1 MVQPHMTAAAGQ
13 DWNGFVFGHPFFAMD
28 AKIDLPLCG
37 RVAIHPL
44 NDAGLVGTGF
54 GSDSLVI
61 FECCNDPALVIVL
74 TSRPVNQRVRLASAA
89 KITVVTHGDPLSV

>member
-13 DWNGFVFGHPFFAMD
+13 DWNGLVFRHPFFAMN

-54 GSDSLVI
+54 GSGAWHLMIELGNADSFVV
-61 FECCNDPALVIVL
+61 EGA
-74 TSRPVNQRVRLASAA
+74 PVVGVPFR
-89 KITVVTHGDPLSV
+89 

>member
-54 GSDSLVI
+54 GSGMVTVKGTRW
-61 FECCNDPALVIVL
+61 N
-74 TSRPVNQRVRLASAA
+74 RLRMASS
-89 KITVVTHGDPLSV
+89 TLRNRGL